1 MQLGQDG
8 GAATASDSQNAERH
22 SSENGVRSEAASGFD
37 AGSIDG
43 ASLASQQAAQDRDGK
58 SEEHGNGAPDA
69 EERTPT
75 RQGQN
80 PNG

>member
-43 ASLASQQAAQDRDGK
+43 ASLASQQAAQDCDDQSR
-58 SEEHGNGAPDA
+58 EHRNGASDA
-69 EERTPT
+69 EKRTSTP
-75 RQGQN
+75 QGQN
-80 PNG
+80 PND

>member
-43 ASLASQQAAQDRDGK
+43 ASLASQQAAQDRDIK
-58 SEEHGNGAPDA
+58 SEEHGSGAPDA